1 MSIKNILSVTVCALL
16 LVLTTVSAQEKTETA
31 PWAASLQTTTLE
43 GFGAR
48 LTIELPPLE
57 YCQLGRFSTK
67 SKGNDFG
74 FVGNT
79 ALPPRSQDTIYIGIS
94 SEETEAFSENDVVQ
108 RLSEYAH
115 RFIADNVSS
124 QSVPYHIVREYL
136 IPQDRNL
143 AWLITLAYENSPVR
157 RDFFFIVDEGRLWRV
172 STMYHAQGTQQDV
185 RMDAILT
192 SIKLGRSDA
201 AAPNVRFDGVQ
212 PIEFTKRVS
221 ENGDASSLM
230 LSTTTIRDRDSILTM
245 QLPTS
250 GAPFSVDT
258 SHTEGTFFT
267 SNRFSRDDTKLALS
281 AVLIHTPD
289 TDAEQTRGSMEERLN
304 EQTTLLTQGILPSSQ
319 GSEKKILRDDVQSQ
333 NGCPARQLTVQAHY
347 QGQNIITEILL
358 IRNKTDTWI
367 AELTF
372 YAEDTVLAEL
382 VPVILSSIKISA

>member
-16 LVLTTVSAQEKTETA
+16 LVLTTVSAREKTETA

-43 GFGAR
+43 GFGAH
-48 LTIELPPLE
+48 LTIELSPLE

-79 ALPPRSQDTIYIGIS
+79 ALPPRGQDTIYIGIS

-115 RFIADNVSS
+115 RFITDNVSS
-124 QSVPYHIVREYL
+124 QSVPYRIVREHL

-143 AWLITLAYENSPVR
+143 AWLITLAYENSRVR

-221 ENGDASSLM
+221 ENGDASSLT

-250 GAPFSVDT
+250 GVPFSVDT
-258 SHTEGTFFT
+258 SHTEGAFFT
-267 SNRFSRDDTKLALS
+267 SNRFSHDDTNLALS
-281 AVLIHTPD
+281 AVLIHTLD
-289 TDAEQTRGSMEERLN
+289 TDAEQTSRSMEEHLN
-304 EQTTLLTQGILPSSQ
+304 EQTAMLIQGILTSPQ
-319 GSEKKILRDDVQSQ
+319 RGEKKILRDEVQSQ
-333 NGCPARQLTVQAHY
+333 NGCPARRLTVQAHY

-358 IRNKTDTWI
+358 IRGKTDIWI
-367 AELTF
+367 AELSF

-382 VPVILSSIKISA
+382 VPALLSSIKIGA